1 MKIEDKFQRFD
12 MNKRP
17 ERQKNYLRPLTWL
30 LSFPS
35 VWKHGLKIKKVNMK
49 GLKPPYILLCNHTSF
64 MDFKVMTA
72 AIFPQRANYVVA
84 IDGFIGREMLLRKVG
99 CICKRKFTNDIGL
112 VRHLNRVVNINKDI
126 IVLHPEAR
134 YSLIG
139 TNAILPES
147 LGKLVKLLKVP
158 VASLNMHGNYLNSPC
173 WNLTERGN
181 RIEAEMTQI
190 ITKDQTKTLT
200 YQQIND
206 CINNALIYD
215 EYFWQKANKISIK
228 YENNAKGLH
237 KVLYQC
243 PCCITESQMISD
255 KNRIWCKHC
264 GKEWIM
270 SDFGELKA
278 VSGITEFTHIPDWY
292 EFERKQVR
300 KQIEE
305 KTYKFSDDVLVDS
318 LPNAK
323 GYIRLGPAKLTHNL
337 NGFYLAGNFGEKN
350 FRLSK
355 EPLSMY
361 SCHIEYDYLNKG
373 DCIDLSTLDDT
384 YYIYPQNKLSS
395 VTKISLATEELFK
408 FYSESLINQTE
419 IVNMPL

>member
-1 MKIEDKFQRFD
+1 MEKADKIQRFD
-12 MNKRP
+12 MGLKP
-17 ERQKNYLRPLTWL
+17 QRQKNYLRPLTWF

-35 VWKHGLKIKKVNMK
+35 VWKHRLKIHKIDMK
-49 GLKPPYILLCNHTSF
+49 GLKPPYVMLCNHTSF

-72 AIFPQRANYVVA
+72 AIFPYRANYVVA

-99 CICKRKFTNDIGL
+99 CICKRKFTNDISL
-112 VRHLNRVVNINKDI
+112 IRHINHVVNVNKDI

-134 YSLIG
+134 YSLAG
-139 TNAILPES
+139 TTAILPES
-147 LGKLVKLLKVP
+147 LGKLIKLLNVP
-158 VASLNMHGNYLNSPC
+158 VVVLNMHGNYLNSPC

-181 RIEAEMTQI
+181 RIEAQMTQI
-190 ITKDQTKTLT
+190 INKSKIKTLT
-200 YQQIND
+200 IEQIND

-215 EYFWQKANKISIK
+215 DFAWQKENNIIIQ

-243 PCCITESQMISD
+243 PSCMSESHMDSD
-255 KNRIWCKHC
+255 KDRIWCGHC
-264 GKEWIM
+264 GKVWIM
-270 SDFGELKA
+270 SELGELKA
-278 VSGITEFTHIPDWY
+278 VNGITEFTHIPDWY

-300 KQIEE
+300 KQVEE
-305 KTYKFSDDVLVDS
+305 KTYEFSDDVLVDS

-323 GYIRLGPAKLTHNL
+323 GYIRLGAAKLSHNM
-337 NGFYLAGNFGEKN
+337 NGFHLEGIFEGKSFILN
-350 FRLSK
+350 K

-361 SCHIEYDYLNKG
+361 SCHIEYDYFNNG

-384 YYIYPQNKLSS
+384 YYIYPQSRLSS

-408 FYSESLINQTE
+408 FYTE
-419 IVNMPL
+419 VYIKKTKKIKV

>member
-1 MKIEDKFQRFD
+1 
-12 MNKRP
+12 MNKKP

-112 VRHLNRVVNINKDI
+112 VRHLNHVVNINKDI
-126 IVLHPEAR
+126 VVLHPEAR

-243 PCCITESQMISD
+243 PSCITESQMLSD

-337 NGFYLAGNFGEKN
+337 NGFYLEGNFSEKN

-373 DCIDLSTLDDT
+373 DCIDLSTLEDT

-408 FYSESLINQTE
+408 FYSESRINQTE
-419 IVNMPL
+419 IVNMLL

>member
-1 MKIEDKFQRFD
+1 MKIKDKFQQFD
-12 MNKRP
+12 MNKKP

-72 AIFPQRANYVVA
+72 AVFPHRANYVVA
-84 IDGFIGREMLLRKVG
+84 IDGFIGREKLLRKLG

-112 VRHLNRVVNINKDI
+112 IKHLNHVVNINKDI

-147 LGKLVKLLKVP
+147 LGKLVKFLKVP
-158 VASLNMHGNYLNSPC
+158 VVSLNMHGNYLNSPC

-190 ITKDQTKTLT
+190 ITKNQIGTLS
-200 YQQIND
+200 YQKIND
-206 CINNALIYD
+206 CINKALVYD
-215 EYFWQKANKISIK
+215 EYLWQKTNKISIK

-243 PCCITESQMISD
+243 PYCMTESRMVSD
-255 KNRIWCKHC
+255 KNRIWCNHC

-270 SDFGELKA
+270 SDLGELKA
-278 VSGITEFTHIPDWY
+278 ASGITEFTHIPDWY
-292 EFERKQVR
+292 EFERKLVR

-305 KTYKFSDDVLVDS
+305 KTYKFTDDVVVDS

-323 GYIRLGPAKLTHNL
+323 GYIRLGSAKLTHDL
-337 NGFYLAGNFGEKN
+337 NGFHLEGNFDKKN
-350 FRLSK
+350 FRLIK

-361 SCHIEYDYLNKG
+361 SCHIEYDYLNRG
-373 DCIDLSTLDDT
+373 DCIDLSTLEDT

-408 FYSESLINQTE
+408 FYSESI
-419 IVNMPL
+419 

>member
-12 MNKRP
+12 MNKKP

-35 VWKHGLKIKKVNMK
+35 VWKHGLKIKKVNME

-72 AIFPQRANYVVA
+72 AVFPHRANYVVA
-84 IDGFIGREMLLRKVG
+84 IDGFIGRETLLRKVG

-112 VRHLNRVVNINKDI
+112 VRHLNHVVNINKDI

-147 LGKLVKLLKVP
+147 LGKLVKLLQVP
-158 VASLNMHGNYLNSPC
+158 VVSLNMHGNYLNSPC

-190 ITKDQTKTLT
+190 ITKDQIKTLA
-200 YQQIND
+200 YQKIND

-215 EYFWQKANKISIK
+215 EYSWQKANKISIK

-243 PCCITESQMISD
+243 PCCMIESQMISD
-255 KNRIWCKHC
+255 KNRIWCEHC

-337 NGFYLAGNFGEKN
+337 NGFYLEGNFGEKN
-350 FRLSK
+350 FRLNK
-355 EPLSMY
+355 KPLSMY
-361 SCHIEYDYLNKG
+361 SCHIEYDYLNRG
-373 DCIDLSTLDDT
+373 DCIDLSTLEDT

-408 FYSESLINQTE
+408 VYSGSRINQTE
-419 IVNMPL
+419 TA